1 MERNAVP
8 LNGKRIVIG
17 FPLFQ
22 KLLLHFIKGFLIF
35 FGFFCDILVQRSI
48 LKVGKHRLK
57 ISGKIR
63 KRAVFYFAFH
73 NFPMVVVMLVLH
85 PFNDFFVDGGDT
97 INQTQGVRP
106 LIAHRVQNI
115 VHPYIILASGVD
127 EQIAVLNRLNILRGR
142 LIGMAF
148 RAGLQQHRNVCLVA
162 YNLAGKIILGEN
174 RSYNR
179 QLLRIIGI
187 CRFIGSAAGG
197 QAGENQYRRQQN

>member
-1 MERNAVP
+1 M
-8 LNGKRIVIG
+8 
-17 FPLFQ
+17 
-22 KLLLHFIKGFLIF
+22 
-35 FGFFCDILVQRSI
+35 
-48 LKVGKHRLK
+48 K

-85 PFNDFFVDGGDT
+85 PFNDFFIDGGDT